1 MRAAPSPALNDA
13 ERESICARTVEAMR
27 ELGYHNAGTVEYLYE
42 NGAFYFLEMNTR
54 LQVEHPVTEMISGID
69 LVREQ
74 IRVANGAPLG
84 YGQDDIVLSGH
95 AIECRLAAEHPE
107 TFLPSPGRITEYHPP
122 GGLDVRFDSALYTGY
137 SVPPDYDS
145 LIAKLVVHGKTRNEC
160 LMRLR
165 RALAECVIGGIE
177 TTIPL
182 HRRLLAEG
190 DFIDGNYDV
199 GWLERLM
206 QEAP

>member
-1 MRAAPSPALNDA
+1 M
-13 ERESICARTVEAMR
+13 
-27 ELGYHNAGTVEYLYE
+27 
-42 NGAFYFLEMNTR
+42 
-54 LQVEHPVTEMISGID
+54 
-69 LVREQ
+69 
-74 IRVANGAPLG
+74 
-84 YGQDDIVLSGH
+84 
-95 AIECRLAAEHPE
+95 
-107 TFLPSPGRITEYHPP
+107 
-122 GGLDVRFDSALYTGY
+122 
-137 SVPPDYDS
+137 PPDYDS

-165 RALAECVIGGIE
+165 RALGECVIGGID

-206 QEAP
+206 QDAP